1 MNTGVT
7 VFDVILLAVD
17 GSKQSPYVADL
28 ACQLAKGQTSAVY
41 VTCCIDESYALEN
54 NGDEPGEIVDYPPAE
69 EEQNTARAV
78 VAQAMVKLKQAG
90 INARGNLIVGAAG
103 EALVAEAARINA
115 SVIVIGHRQLS
126 AFGRMM
132 KGSVSADVI
141 EGSPCPVLVEVRG
154 N

>member
-1 MNTGVT
+1 M
-7 VFDVILLAVD
+7 FEVILLAVD
-17 GSKQSPYVADL
+17 GSKQSPFVVDL
-28 ACQLAKGQTSAVY
+28 ARQLARGRDSTIF
-41 VTCCIDESYALEN
+41 VTCCIDESYALED
-54 NGDEPGEIVDYPPAE
+54 NGDVPGEIVDYPPAE

-78 VAQAMVKLKQAG
+78 VGQAMETLNQAG
-90 INARGNLIVGAAG
+90 ITAKGNLIVGAAG

-132 KGSVSADVI
+132 KGSVSAQVI
-141 EGSPCPVLVEVRG
+141 AGAPCPVLVEVRG

>member
-1 MNTGVT
+1 M
-7 VFDVILLAVD
+7 FDVILLAVD
-17 GSKQSPYVADL
+17 GSKQSPFVTNL
-28 ACQLAKGQTSAVY
+28 ACQLAKGQPSTVY
-41 VTCCIDESYALEN
+41 VTCCIDESYALED

-69 EEQNTARAV
+69 VEQNTARAV
-78 VAQAMVKLKQAG
+78 VGQAMATLKQAG
-90 INARGNLIVGAAG
+90 IRAKGNLIVGPAG

-141 EGSPCPVLVEVRG
+141 EDSPCPVLVEVRG

>member
-1 MNTGVT
+1 M
-7 VFDVILLAVD
+7 I
-17 GSKQSPYVADL
+17 SPASWPE
-28 ACQLAKGQTSAVY
+28 GEISTIF
-41 VTCCIDESYALEN
+41 VTCCIDESYALED
-54 NGDEPGEIVDYPPAE
+54 NGDVPGEIVDYPPAE

-78 VAQAMVKLKQAG
+78 VGQAMETLNQAG
-90 INARGNLIVGAAG
+90 ITAKGNLIVGAAG

-132 KGSVSADVI
+132 KGSVSAQVI
-141 EGSPCPVLVEVRG
+141 AGAPCPVLVEVSG

>member
-1 MNTGVT
+1 M
-7 VFDVILLAVD
+7 I
-17 GSKQSPYVADL
+17 SPASWPE
-28 ACQLAKGQTSAVY
+28 GEISTIF
-41 VTCCIDESYALEN
+41 VTCCIDESYALED
-54 NGDEPGEIVDYPPAE
+54 NGDVPGEIVDYPPAE

-78 VAQAMVKLKQAG
+78 VGQAMETLNQAG
-90 INARGNLIVGAAG
+90 ITAKGNLIVGAAG

-132 KGSVSADVI
+132 KGSVSAQVI
-141 EGSPCPVLVEVRG
+141 AGAPCPVLVEVRG

>member
-1 MNTGVT
+1 

-17 GSKQSPYVADL
+17 GSKQSAVVVDL
-28 ACQLAKGQTSAVY
+28 ARQLASSHQATVY
-41 VTCCIDESYALEN
+41 VTCCIDESYALED
-54 NGDEPGEIVDYPPAE
+54 NGDVPGEIIDYPPAE

-78 VAQAMVKLKQAG
+78 VGNALKTLELAG
-90 INARGNLIVGAAG
+90 GKAKGNLIVGDAG
-103 EALVAEAARINA
+103 EALVCEAKRIHA

-141 EGSPCPVLVEVRG
+141 AHAPCPVLVEVRG

>member
-1 MNTGVT
+1 M
-7 VFDVILLAVD
+7 FDVILLAVD

-28 ACQLAKGQTSAVY
+28 ACQLAKDQTSAVY
-41 VTCCIDESYALEN
+41 VTCCIDESYALED

-78 VAQAMVKLKQAG
+78 VAHAMVKLRQAG

-126 AFGRMM
+126 DFSRMM